1 METISLILNIIVILG
16 FLPACY
22 GIGKMI
28 LHEEKVAA
36 FEHKIKLVIKVVWQI
51 TKEEISKKL
60 LKNA

>member
-1 METISLILNIIVILG
+1 MEIISTILNIIIIVG
-16 FLPACY
+16 FFPACY

-28 LHEEKVAA
+28 LHEEKVIA
-36 FEHKIKLVIKVVWQI
+36 FEQKLKLAAKVVWQI